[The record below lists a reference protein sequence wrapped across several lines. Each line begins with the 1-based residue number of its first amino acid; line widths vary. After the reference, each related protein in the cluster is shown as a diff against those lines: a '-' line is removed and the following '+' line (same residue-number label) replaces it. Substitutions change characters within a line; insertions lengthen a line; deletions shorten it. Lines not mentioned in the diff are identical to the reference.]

1 MGKSGKA
8 TEAASTEQRSA
19 TGASQEPI
27 PLEVTDVL
35 DLHTFVP
42 REVKVVVETYL
53 EEARARGFSTVRIIH
68 GKGTGT
74 QREIVRAVLSRT
86 SFVTSF
92 EDAPAE
98 AGGWGATVAWLMLHD

>member
-1 MGKSGKA
+1 MRESAKT
-8 TEAASTEQRSA
+8 TEAASSEERLA
-19 TGASQEPI
+19 IEGSQEPI

-35 DLHTFVP
+35 DLHTFLP
-42 REVKVVVETYL
+42 REVMAVVETYM

-74 QREIVRAVLSRT
+74 QRAMVRAVLNRT
-86 SFVTSF
+86 AFVTSY

-98 AGGWGATVAWLMLHD
+98 AGGWGATVVWLMLHD